1 MTFKVTP
8 NLSIINLHSLL
19 LIVAASLLLAGCGIK
34 IGVYHT
40 VGRGETLWRIARAY
54 DVELQEVAEINN
66 IQDARQLRRGQ
77 RIFIPGVARVREV
90 KAYSPPKGRSSAT
103 QRRKSEGKIRVE
115 KGRFAWPLK
124 GKILSPFGMR
134 NGRRHNGID
143 IKGRKEAKIR
153 ASADGETVYSGNKIS
168 EYGNMVILKH
178 SGNFFTIYAHNSR
191 NLVKEHGRVKKGDV
205 IALVGD
211 TGNATGYHL
220 HFEIRS
226 GKKRRNPLFFL
237 P

>member
-1 MTFKVTP
+1 VV
-8 NLSIINLHSLL
+8 SLF
-19 LIVAASLLLAGCGIK
+19 IAGCGVK

-40 VGRGETLWRIARAY
+40 VGQGETLWRIARTY
-54 DVELQEVAEINN
+54 GVELQEVAEINN
-66 IQDARQLRRGQ
+66 IQNSRQIRDGQ
-77 RIFIPGVARVREV
+77 RIFIPGVARARKVEPYV
-90 KAYSPPKGRSSAT
+90 PPKGKGSST
-103 QRRKSEGKIRVE
+103 QRRVSEEKIRVE
-115 KGRFAWPLK
+115 KGIFSWPLK
-124 GKILSPFGMR
+124 GKILSPFGVR

-143 IKGRKEAKIR
+143 IKARKGVKIR
-153 ASADGETVYSGNKIS
+153 ASADGETVYSGNTIE

-178 SGNFFTIYAHNSR
+178 SDNFFTIYAHNSR
-191 NLVKEHGRVKKGDV
+191 NLARVSESVKSGDV
-205 IALVGD
+205 IALVGN

>member
-8 NLSIINLHSLL
+8 APSLSTLL
-19 LIVAASLLLAGCGIK
+19 RLITIVAASLLFAGCGVK

-40 VGRGETLWRIARAY
+40 VGRGETLWRIARTY

-66 IQDARQLRRGQ
+66 IQNARQLRQGQ
-77 RIFIPGVARVREV
+77 RIFIPGVARVRKVEP
-90 KAYSPPKGRSSAT
+90 YSLPKGRGNSA
-103 QRRKSEGKIRVE
+103 QRRAGEGKIKVE
-115 KGRFAWPLK
+115 KGRFAWPIK

-153 ASADGETVYSGNKIS
+153 ASADGETVYSGNRIS

-178 SGNFFTIYAHNSR
+178 SNNFYTIYAHNSR
-191 NLVKEHGRVKKGDV
+191 NLVKEHERVKKGDV
-205 IALVGD
+205 IALVGN

>member
-1 MTFKVTP
+1 MVPPDSSFIKCYRV
-8 NLSIINLHSLL
+8 IIVCVVFLF
-19 LIVAASLLLAGCGIK
+19 IAGCGVK
-34 IGVYHT
+34 VGVFHT
-40 VGRGETLWRIARAY
+40 VGQGETLWRIAKTY
-54 DVELQEVAEINN
+54 DVELQEVAELNN
-66 IQDARQLRRGQ
+66 IQNSRQIRRGQ
-77 RIFIPGVARVREV
+77 RIFIPGVARARKVEP
-90 KAYSPPKGRSSAT
+90 YFLPKGKGGST
-103 QRRKSEGKIRVE
+103 QVRAREGKIRVE
-115 KGRFAWPLK
+115 RGKFAWPLK
-124 GKILSPFGMR
+124 GKLLSPFGMR

-143 IKGRKEAKIR
+143 IKGRKGAEIR
-153 ASADGETVYSGNKIS
+153 ASADGEAVYSGDKIS

-191 NLVKEHGRVKKGDV
+191 NLVKEHHKVKKGDA